1 MLHFL
6 IKIDRL
12 SDRFVVASPFL
23 AFQSGSKT
31 CLFCDLVIISKEV
44 RNNISVRATE
54 TLKKP
59 DVVAQKWSKIETVSS
74 NAKSIG

>member
-1 MLHFL
+1 M
-6 IKIDRL
+6 
-12 SDRFVVASPFL
+12 FVAASPFL
-23 AFQSGSKT
+23 SFQSGSKT
-31 CLFCDLVIISKEV
+31 CQFCDLVIISKEA

-59 DVVAQKWSKIETVSS
+59 DVVAQKWSNIEPVSS